1 MLGLTLLLNK
11 AAVAL
16 DQLCLSRISRD
27 TGILTPEYLDPAV
40 ILAAEGAP
48 AAAEAMLRQTLIQTG
63 AQLQVAG
70 PVASVRAILDRR
82 DEGRRQIAL
91 LSLAGAAPWQ
101 VTARLPG
108 GGQIHCRPTADGQV
122 YLLAG
127 VVTAYAAHAPHAMRG
142 YAEQL
147 WILPADHPYA
157 AGQALPP
164 EAPIRASGTG
174 PDSLSLDA
182 ALRDLL
188 LRLAEAG
195 ETTLHSAVLAL
206 PQGALLPAEPAR
218 AAPLAPAVAA

>member
-11 AAVAL
+11 AATAL

-27 TGILTPEYLDPAV
+27 IGILTPEYLDPDV
-40 ILAAEGAP
+40 VLAAEGAP
-48 AAAEAMLRQTLIQTG
+48 TAAEAMLRQTLIQTTS
-63 AQLQVAG
+63 QLQVVGGA
-70 PVASVRAILDRR
+70 ASAQAILDRN

-101 VTARLPG
+101 MTARLPG
-108 GGQIHCRPTADGQV
+108 GGQIHCRPAADGQV

-127 VVTAYAAHAPHAMRG
+127 LPTAYAAHAPHAMRG

-147 WILPADHPYA
+147 WILPADHPSA
-157 AGQALPP
+157 AGQALPS
-164 EAPIRASGTG
+164 EAPARASGTG

-188 LRLAEAG
+188 LRLAAAG
-195 ETTLHSAVLAL
+195 ESASHAAILAL
-206 PQGALLPAEPAR
+206 PQGAPLAAEPTR